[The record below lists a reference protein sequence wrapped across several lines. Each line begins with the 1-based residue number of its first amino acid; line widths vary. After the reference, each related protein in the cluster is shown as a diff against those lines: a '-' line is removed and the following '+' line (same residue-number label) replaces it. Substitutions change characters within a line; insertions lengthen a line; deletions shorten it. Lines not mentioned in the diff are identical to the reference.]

1 MAQLTK
7 TSSSTANALSVEVN
21 TELRDVLAALAS
33 AGDVAYVWN
42 IDSDVITWHG
52 SLQMLGFDEGMKL
65 ASGQAFAE
73 RINPDD
79 LLQRQQ
85 QLHAHYARG
94 LPFDCE
100 YRVRLQGGSFGWLH
114 DRGTAELDH
123 VGRPKRLRG
132 VVRLVTTRKTQE
144 QRLELLANYDDLTG
158 HFNKKRLREVLDHQ
172 LAATLRAGS
181 SGAYFAIGID
191 KLATI
196 NDAFGYDAADQVL
209 IEIGRRLDRC
219 LRVSDVVGRVGG
231 DRFGV
236 ILAHC
241 VEAHVNAAAEKIL
254 ATVSRSPI
262 ETAAGPIYATVSIGS
277 TIFPDQA
284 KTSYEVMTRAES
296 ALSEAKRAGRDCF
309 VPYRLSEE
317 QRRRHRVGM
326 ALGEQVQRALKENRL
341 PLAYQPVVSSVTGE
355 VDYYECLLRMIS
367 EDGRIVAAG
376 AFVAAIEQM
385 GFIRVIDR
393 YVLETAV
400 EQIEKHPG
408 FCLGINIS
416 GLTATDRAWLRAVT
430 AMLKDKP
437 EIASRVLVEIT
448 ETAALHDLE
457 ESARFVAALRDLGCR
472 VALDDFG
479 AGFTSLRHLQALA
492 VDTVKI
498 DGSFVRNLTQS
509 EDNQVFLRHLVGLA
523 NTLGLQTVA
532 EMVETAEE
540 AAILQREGV
549 AFLQGYYFGKPTLD
563 KPWLQPPALV
573 RPPLVAGSKG

>member
-1 MAQLTK
+1 M
-7 TSSSTANALSVEVN
+7 
-21 TELRDVLAALAS
+21 RLAT
-33 AGDVAYVWN
+33 G
-42 IDSDVITWHG
+42 
-52 SLQMLGFDEGMKL
+52 
-65 ASGQAFAE
+65 
-73 RINPDD
+73 
-79 LLQRQQ
+79 
-85 QLHAHYARG
+85 
-94 LPFDCE
+94 
-100 YRVRLQGGSFGWLH
+100 
-114 DRGTAELDH
+114 
-123 VGRPKRLRG
+123 
-132 VVRLVTTRKTQE
+132 RKTQE

-172 LAATLRAGS
+172 LAASLRAGN
-181 SGAYFAIGID
+181 SGAFLAVGID

-209 IEIGRRLDRC
+209 IEVGRRLDRC

-241 VEAHVNAAAEKIL
+241 SEANVNVAAEKIL
-254 ATVSRSPI
+254 ASVSRTPI
-262 ETAAGPIYATVSIGS
+262 ETASGPIYATISIGS

-284 KTSYEVMTRAES
+284 KTSYEVMTRAKS
-296 ALSEAKRAGRDCF
+296 RFVRSQARRPRLFCALSPLGRAT
-309 VPYRLSEE
+309 PPPS
-317 QRRRHRVGM
+317 RRHGARRESP
-326 ALGEQVQRALKENRL
+326 ARAQGNRL
-341 PLAYQPVVSSVTGE
+341 PLAYQPVVDAVTGE
-355 VDYYECLLRMIS
+355 VDYYECLLRMID

-400 EQIEKHPG
+400 QEISAHPG

-416 GLTATDRAWLRAVT
+416 GITATDRAWLRAVT

-437 EIASRVLVEIT
+437 EIANRLLVEIT

-457 ESARFVAALRDLGCR
+457 KSARFVSALRDLGCR

-498 DGSFVRNLTQS
+498 DGSFVRNLMQS
-509 EDNQVFLRHLVGLA
+509 EDNRAFLRHLVGLA
-523 NTLGLQTVA
+523 NTLGLHTVA

-540 AAILQREGV
+540 AEILKREGV
-549 AFLQGYYFGKPTLD
+549 KFLQGYHFGKPTLE
-563 KPWLQPPALV
+563 KPWLAPAQK
-573 RPPLVAGSKG
+573 RATGTGS

>member
-1 MAQLTK
+1 
-7 TSSSTANALSVEVN
+7 
-21 TELRDVLAALAS
+21 
-33 AGDVAYVWN
+33 
-42 IDSDVITWHG
+42 
-52 SLQMLGFDEGMKL
+52 
-65 ASGQAFAE
+65 
-73 RINPDD
+73 
-79 LLQRQQ
+79 
-85 QLHAHYARG
+85 
-94 LPFDCE
+94 
-100 YRVRLQGGSFGWLH
+100 
-114 DRGTAELDH
+114 
-123 VGRPKRLRG
+123 
-132 VVRLVTTRKTQE
+132 
-144 QRLELLANYDDLTG
+144 
-158 HFNKKRLREVLDHQ
+158 
-172 LAATLRAGS
+172 
-181 SGAYFAIGID
+181 
-191 KLATI
+191 
-196 NDAFGYDAADQVL
+196 
-209 IEIGRRLDRC
+209 
-219 LRVSDVVGRVGG
+219 
-231 DRFGV
+231 
-236 ILAHC
+236 
-241 VEAHVNAAAEKIL
+241 
-254 ATVSRSPI
+254 
-262 ETAAGPIYATVSIGS
+262 
-277 TIFPDQA
+277 
-284 KTSYEVMTRAES
+284 
-296 ALSEAKRAGRDCF
+296 
-309 VPYRLSEE
+309 
-317 QRRRHRVGM
+317 
-326 ALGEQVQRALKENRL
+326 
-341 PLAYQPVVSSVTGE
+341 VTGE

>member
-172 LAATLRAGS
+172 LAASFRAGA
-181 SGAYFAIGID
+181 SGAYLAIGID

-241 VEAHVNAAAEKIL
+241 GESHVSAAAEKIL

-509 EDNQVFLRHLVGLA
+509 EDNQVFLRHLVGVL
-523 NTLGLQTVA
+523 
-532 EMVETAEE
+532 E
-540 AAILQREGV
+540 
-549 AFLQGYYFGKPTLD
+549 
-563 KPWLQPPALV
+563 QP
-573 RPPLVAGSKG
+573 RP